1 MTIQEL
7 RERNLILFECI
18 SGSKAYGTDLPTS
31 DTDIR
36 GVFVM
41 PQDELYGLHYVEQ
54 INDDRNDVVFY
65 ELRRFV
71 ELLAK
76 NNPNILELLC
86 TPADCVLYRH
96 PLMDRLRPDVFL
108 SRLCKVTFAG
118 YAVSQIKKARGLN
131 KKILN
136 PIPKERKSLLHFC
149 YVLAEQNN
157 PSSASRPLLDFLAE
171 RHWQQAQC
179 GLVSIP
185 HARDLYALYY
195 DPTGTLRFEG
205 VIKYPEANEVTL
217 SSVPKD
223 MAPSAFLSV
232 NHDGY
237 SSYCK
242 DYREYWEW
250 VEKRNE
256 VRFQNTLEHGKQY
269 DAKNMMHTF
278 RLLDMA
284 AEILWAGQVIVRRP
298 NRDELLRI
306 RAGAYDYDDL
316 IARAEQ
322 KVAAV
327 EAAANTSPLPDQPDL
342 ERIERLLIEM
352 RKAWYASVA

>member
-1 MTIQEL
+1 MTIQDL

-18 SGSKAYGTDLPTS
+18 SGSKAYGTNLPTS

-36 GVFVM
+36 GVFVI
-41 PQDELYGLHYVEQ
+41 PQDDLYGLHYIEQ
-54 INDDRNDVVFY
+54 VNDDRNDVVFY

-86 TPADCVLYRH
+86 APDDCVLYRH
-96 PLMDRLRPDVFL
+96 PLMDRLQPGDFL
-108 SRLCKVTFAG
+108 SRLCKDTFAG

-136 PIPKERKSLLHFC
+136 PVPKDRKSLLHFC
-149 YVLAEQNN
+149 YVMAEQNN
-157 PSSASRPLLDFLAE
+157 PSSASRPLLDYLAE
-171 RHWQQAQC
+171 RHWHQAQC

-185 HARDLYALYY
+185 HARDVYALYY
-195 DPTGTLRFEG
+195 DTTATLKFPG
-205 VIKYPEANEVTL
+205 IIKYPEADEVSL
-217 SSVPKD
+217 SSVPKK
-223 MAPSAFLSV
+223 MNPSAFLYV

-256 VRFQNTLEHGKQY
+256 TRYQNTLEHGKNY

-284 AEILWAGQVIVRRP
+284 AEILQTGQVIVRRP

-306 RAGAYDYDDL
+306 RAGAYEYDDL
-316 IARAEQ
+316 IAQAEQ

-327 EAAANTSPLPDQPDL
+327 EAAATASPLPARPDL
-342 ERIERLLIEM
+342 VRIEHLLIEI
-352 RKAWYASVA
+352 RKAWYAQL